1 MKKRYGIISII
12 VILALALSLTFVLL
26 ASAEDATE
34 ATLKLGDAAAV
45 SGTYDEMVE
54 KLNTGIGTLGAATA
68 KLTLT
73 SNAKATKQLNLIGTG
88 VESVV
93 IELDGYMLDVSA
105 VSGTAIVADTLASL
119 DINGGYSYNVELG
132 QLVGGAG
139 SLVEVKSVAAAE
151 IYDAAL
157 SYNGAVSGVA
167 ASGAGHLILRHA
179 DVINT
184 AEQSAA
190 AIVSA
195 DTMDLTL
202 VDAAVSG
209 KGIGASAVGSTVRF
223 ERADIKAD
231 YAYSTDK
238 SWLTAVD
245 TVFDGATAAFT
256 GTASSGDVINLA
268 GATLRGGAILSGSVT
283 KDMVKLWYGTGS
295 TLIENASPA
304 DSVTVATQ
312 YGTLTEVVAGT
323 WTLEKNDAVGSNS
336 AVVTLLIDR
345 GEVTETV
352 KTTLASAFSS
362 YGYQTTRT
370 VAAVALVKGYTV
382 EDAVLMPVSVADKT
396 NYPVSTDKGN
406 GNLSIFVDFNGYNV
420 NHNRTRWCFQAQGL
434 FRLAIDG
441 ADALGNK
448 SEYLHGRRAGGFLYD
463 PDASVESVVSIS
475 NVVLKAADSS
485 GRVKEDGSGKS
496 SGNALLQLQEAQ
508 HYFTGIDFVYTG
520 AEYGLNAGSG
530 YIPYTTSV
538 SQIMAQGGSY
548 VYAEGCT
555 FTNEAPDV
563 MTVTGYGAAS
573 SKSDYGRY
581 GYFKNCEFYT
591 DYAVTTTAGST
602 DAGGVNVRV
611 ADSKINTNKLPFS
624 GGYVDIPI
632 IVTDCEV
639 TLPAETNLA
648 AGKVEIRY
656 GKGNMKINSATEP
669 GGTQVLEDGTALF
682 FDQASGAYKLAQ
694 GDAISSLKLN
704 KLFANGMVFQAG
716 KPINVWGT
724 CDTEGV
730 KITVALGDAI
740 AETTVSGGKWEVT
753 LPAMNYAKGLTLTVN
768 EEGKEYGNKA
778 YSNVDIGEV
787 WAMSGQSN
795 SNLGAYKLEDFEE
808 YKALADSFDNIRC
821 FSVAAD
827 SDTENGEYTDA
838 AVAKW
843 YQVTSETLEKEKD
856 NSTGLSA
863 VAYVMATR
871 LAVELEGNVTI
882 AIVDINYNGK
892 AISNFISNNYD
903 PNAKSSSAE
912 HGIYNTMIAPFVGYN
927 IKGFGWYQGEASA
940 DSGECDSAGDGYYG
954 LNVDQLYATFTEAFN
969 KNVGNEPL
977 ELFIVQ
983 LSAYMGDPSY
993 IRAYQQDIAARNE
1006 HYHLISSSIAG
1017 STLAKED
1024 FALDANDADGV
1035 ASQNGFQYSHV
1046 HAARKSPLGLAWADS
1061 ILENVYFKDQSLKIA
1076 NPEIESVVI
1085 EGNSIKVTLDRDF
1098 TLMYGSEVDGFAIS
1112 ADGATWVDAKGT
1124 VDGRTITLTAAG
1136 VSAPKYVRYGFYRSV
1151 IELDDGTKLTF
1162 SSASDSDAKYS
1173 SDGNKASAVEIVTIT
1188 VGDKTYTIHTADTE
1202 ILRSMIPGNIIA
1214 ENGHTLPVFSTALTS
1229 SSAGEN

>member
-73 SNAKATKQLNLIGTG
+73 SNAKATKQLNLRGTG

-93 IELDGYMLDVSA
+93 IELDGYTLDVSA
-105 VSGTAIVADTLASL
+105 VSGTAIVADTLAAF

-139 SLVEVKSVAAAE
+139 SLATVKSVTAAE

-157 SYNGAVSGVA
+157 SYNGAVSGVV
-167 ASGAGHLILRHA
+167 ASGTGHLVLRNA
-179 DVINT
+179 SVANK
-184 AEQSAA
+184 AEESTA
-190 AIVSA
+190 AILSA
-195 DTMDLTL
+195 STTDLTL
-202 VDAAVSG
+202 VGATVGG
-209 KGIGASAVGSTVRF
+209 KGTGVSAASSTVRF
-223 ERADIKAD
+223 ERSEIKAD

-245 TVFDGATAAFT
+245 TAFDGATAAFT

-268 GATLRGGAILSGSVT
+268 GATLRGGAILAGSVT

-336 AVVTLLIDR
+336 AVVTLLVDR

-406 GNLSIFVDFNGYNV
+406 GNLSVFVDFDGYDV
-420 NHNRTRWCFQAQGL
+420 AHDRARWCFQPQGL
-434 FRLAIDG
+434 FRLSFDG
-441 ADALGNK
+441 ADALGNRGVYTHA
-448 SEYLHGRRAGGFLYD
+448 SRVGGFMYD
-463 PDASVESVVSIS
+463 PDVSIDS
-475 NVVLKAADSS
+475 IVSITNLIMKAADSS
-485 GRVKEDGSGKS
+485 GRVKPDGTSS
-496 SGNALLQLQEAQ
+496 SGGNGLLQLQEGQ
-508 HYFTGIDFVYTG
+508 HYFTNVDLVYTG
-520 AEYGLNAGSG
+520 AKYGENTGSA
-530 YIPYTTSV
+530 YVPYSTSIL
-538 SQIMAQGGSY
+538 QIMAQGGSFI
-548 VYAEGCT
+548 YAEGCT
-555 FTNEAPDV
+555 FTNEAPEI
-563 MTVTGYGAAS
+563 MTITSYNAPRS
-573 SKSDYGRY
+573 SSSYGRY
-581 GYFKNCEFYT
+581 GYLKNCEFNGVQ
-591 DYAVTTTAGST
+591 YAATTTSGSS
-602 DAGGVNVRV
+602 DALGVHVRV
-611 ADSKINTNKLPFS
+611 ADCKTDTSKVPFS
-624 GGYVDIPI
+624 GGYASQNI

-639 TLPAETNLA
+639 TLPEGVNFAS
-648 AGKVEIRY
+648 GKVEIRY
-656 GKGNMKINSATEP
+656 GKGNMKIYSATEP
-669 GGTQVLEDGTALF
+669 DGTQVLEDGTAIF
-682 FDQASGAYKLAQ
+682 FDQASGAYKLAK
-694 GDAISSLKLN
+694 GDEISSLKLN

-724 CDTEGV
+724 CDAEGV
-730 KITVALGDAI
+730 KITVALGDAT

-795 SNLGAYKLEDFEE
+795 ANLGAYKLEDFEE
-808 YKALADSFDNIRC
+808 YKALADGFDNIRC

-827 SDTENGEYTDA
+827 LDVENGEYTDA
-838 AVAKW
+838 VTAKW
-843 YQVTSETLEKEKD
+843 YQVTAETLANEKD

-882 AIVDINYNGK
+882 AVVDINYNGK

-903 PNAKSSSAE
+903 PNAKSADAE
-912 HGIYNTMIAPFVGYN
+912 HGVYNTMIAPFVGYN

-969 KNVGNEPL
+969 KNAGNEPL

-983 LSAYMGDPSY
+983 LSAYMSDPSY

-1006 HYHLISSSIAG
+1006 HYHLVSSSISG
-1017 STLAKED
+1017 STLSKED
-1024 FALDANDADGV
+1024 FALDSD
-1035 ASQNGFQYSHV
+1035 NGFGNGHV
-1046 HAARKSPLGLAWADS
+1046 HAARKSPIGIAFADS

-1124 VDGRTITLTAAG
+1124 IDGRTITLTAAS
-1136 VSAPKYVRYGFYRSV
+1136 VSAPKYVRYGFYNSV
-1151 IELDDGTKLTF
+1151 IELEDGTKITF
-1162 SSASDSDAKYS
+1162 SKSA
-1173 SDGNKASAVEIVTIT
+1173 DGISYVADPAGTKATTVTIT